1 MELYVDSNY
10 VSPYAMSVFVALHE
24 KKLPFKTTLLDL
36 ASGAASAPLFAKLS
50 ITHRV
55 PTLVDGDFS
64 LSESSAI
71 TEYLDETYPG
81 QALYPVERKNRARAR
96 QVQAWLR
103 SDFMPIRSERSTMVL
118 FYGPSAIPLSAEAQ
132 SAAQKLFAGAS
143 ALLSHG
149 GPYVCGTDWCIADV
163 DLAIMLNRLVLNG
176 DAVPQHLVNF
186 ASRQWERASVR
197 LWVDQERSSI

>member
-1 MELYVDSNY
+1 
-10 VSPYAMSVFVALHE
+10 
-24 KKLPFKTTLLDL
+24 
-36 ASGAASAPLFAKLS
+36 
-50 ITHRV
+50 
-55 PTLVDGDFS
+55 
-64 LSESSAI
+64 
-71 TEYLDETYPG
+71 
-81 QALYPVERKNRARAR
+81 
-96 QVQAWLR
+96 
-103 SDFMPIRSERSTMVL
+103 MVL

-176 DAVPQHLVNF
+176 DAVPQNLVNF

-197 LWVDQERSSI
+197 LWVDQDRSSI